1 MLRLEYGCDL
11 LFKLNY
17 IFFSKLVNG
26 GSNGNGI
33 GFCKFLEYE
42 E

>member
-1 MLRLEYGCDL
+1 MGLGMLRLEYGCDL

-33 GFCKFLEYE
+33 VFVNF
-42 E
+42 